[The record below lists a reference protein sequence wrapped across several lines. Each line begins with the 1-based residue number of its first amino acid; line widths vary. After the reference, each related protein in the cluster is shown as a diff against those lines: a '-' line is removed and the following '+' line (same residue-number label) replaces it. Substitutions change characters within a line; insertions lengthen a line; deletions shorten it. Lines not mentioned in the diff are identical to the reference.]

1 LGIFNIRG
9 VFGKKVCA
17 LADVTSQDVL
27 DFSQLSGDQNPLHID
42 SEYASRTQFRGKI
55 AHGFISIVYVFQV
68 INKFININTSQLIS
82 VDFKFLAP
90 CREADRLSIN
100 LTFSNNEIN
109 ANVSDIENKTIC
121 EGRIVLTLSQKR
133 KTGHYFKLKT
143 DDLNYEFKSDKDIEE
158 NISFSYAVGKEN
170 DRNIKEKKLSDLF
183 YNSQLSLLFS
193 LSTIVGMYLPGK
205 RALFRSFEL
214 QFIEQDIFSD
224 QLTANAKVDR
234 IYNAGGS
241 LEFNVNFSSK
251 GVNLAKSRL
260 NTNILTQNKQ
270 SVSLINFKSLS
281 QFKGLLKN
289 KNALVLGG
297 SRGIGAAT
305 VQVLASAGCN
315 VLVQYNNG
323 LKDAQRIRKHVI
335 KNGFKCEI
343 LKLDLRNDK
352 EVDSFSENVNYKL
365 LGKLNIIVNSIATNF
380 LPNRLDIFS
389 KKSFKEMLDTDL
401 YGVSCLMLDLIHL
414 MQRDERGKIVNIGS
428 LITQNPVSGHLPYGI
443 VKAGIESLS
452 KSLAHELRHK
462 NIDVNLVSPAMTSTS
477 LTSHINTRLV
487 EKLLEDNGQ
496 ESLLEPIDVA
506 KVVLFFCSGMSDKV
520 SGQRLFINNKEA
532 YYL

>member
-68 INKFININTSQLIS
+68 INKFININTSQLIL

-100 LTFSNNEIN
+100 LTFSNNEIHVN
-109 ANVSDIENKTIC
+109 ILDIENRTIC
-121 EGRIVLTLSQKR
+121 QGRILLALSQKKR
-133 KTGHYFKLKT
+133 TEHYFKLKT
-143 DDLNYEFKSDKDIEE
+143 DNSNNEFILDKDMKK
-158 NISFSYAVGKEN
+158 NIPLFYTLVKDN
-170 DRNIKEKKLSDLF
+170 DRNAKEKLSGLF

-214 QFIEQDIFSD
+214 QFEEQDTFSD
-224 QLTANAKVDR
+224 QLIANAKVDR

-241 LEFNVNFSSK
+241 LEFSVNFSTKKSEI
-251 GVNLAKSRL
+251 AKSRL
-260 NTNILTQNKQ
+260 KSNILSQNKEA
-270 SVSLINFKSLS
+270 VSLINFKSMS

-305 VQVLASAGCN
+305 VQVLANAGCN
-315 VLVQYNNG
+315 VLLQYNNG
-323 LKDAQRIRKHVI
+323 LKDAQRIQKHI
-335 KNGFKCEI
+335 RKNGMNCEI
-343 LKLDLRNDK
+343 LKLDLKNTN
-352 EVDSFSENVNYKL
+352 ELDSFSNNVNNEL
-365 LGKLNIIVNSIATNF
+365 LGKLDIIVNSIATHF

-389 KKSFKEMLDTDL
+389 KKAFKEMLDTDL
-401 YGVSCLMLDLIHL
+401 YGVSCLILDLIHL
-414 MQRDERGKIVNIGS
+414 MQQSERGKIVNIGS
-428 LITQNPVSGHLPYGI
+428 LITQNPVSGQLPYGI

-496 ESLLEPIDVA
+496 ESLLEPMDVA

-532 YYL
+532 NYL